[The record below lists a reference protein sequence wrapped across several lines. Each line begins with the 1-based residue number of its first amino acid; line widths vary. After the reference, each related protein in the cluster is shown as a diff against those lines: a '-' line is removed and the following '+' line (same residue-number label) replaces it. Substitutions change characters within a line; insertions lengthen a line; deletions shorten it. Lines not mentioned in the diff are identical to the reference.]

1 MVLALVGVRKLM
13 DFVFSSYELDILDDI
28 MPESK
33 KREKQKRQTENE
45 QVRHSSRHHSESKKK
60 RQRENK

>member
-13 DFVFSSYELDILDDI
+13 DFVFSHDELDILDDV

-33 KREKQKRQTENE
+33 KREKEKRQA
-45 QVRHSSRHHSESKKK
+45 
-60 RQRENK
+60 RQRTAKKTRSE